1 MHVCVCACACGCARL
16 STLSLS
22 GEEFFTLLVSILNFY
37 VACTD
42 IYFFQLPGVCALNCG
57 SKEVSHLLFIVII
70 IIIIR
75 DKNGLRLIFGPADWT
90 HGFINS

>member
-1 MHVCVCACACGCARL
+1 MHVCVCACGCARL

-22 GEEFFTLLVSILNFY
+22 GEEFFTLLVSILNFC

-42 IYFFQLPGVCALNCG
+42 IFSAPGCVCIKLWE
-57 SKEVSHLLFIVII
+57 SRSEPPFFIVI

-75 DKNGLRLIFGPADWT
+75 DKNGLRLIFGPVLDSW
-90 HGFINS
+90 FYK